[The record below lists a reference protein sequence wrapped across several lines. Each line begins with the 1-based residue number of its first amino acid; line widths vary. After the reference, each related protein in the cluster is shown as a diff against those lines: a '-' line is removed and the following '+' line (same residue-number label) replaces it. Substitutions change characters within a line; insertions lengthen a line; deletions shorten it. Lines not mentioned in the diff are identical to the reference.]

1 MGKVFLLLFLQ
12 KKKTLAFLPNRPLP
26 GALSWRIPDPWLP
39 PPTRASPPHQ
49 QRGTAADDEHPPR
62 SRTLSDDTP
71 EGDPTDAP
79 APGWRVRI
87 LDLSGGAEEGITEEV
102 PGFADLEH
110 ANAFARAYVRDSVE
124 RCRSPGLS
132 PREVMEVWL
141 QFGEDALVVDA
152 GEDGWQSAT
161 EIAGFAEHR
170 ARRPD
175 RDWRALDPRTGG
187 DTDDDDAPDAEDT
200 P

>member
-1 MGKVFLLLFLQ
+1 M
-12 KKKTLAFLPNRPLP
+12 
-26 GALSWRIPDPWLP
+26 
-39 PPTRASPPHQ
+39 
-49 QRGTAADDEHPPR
+49 
-62 SRTLSDDTP
+62 
-71 EGDPTDAP
+71 
-79 APGWRVRI
+79 RI

-132 PREVMEVWL
+132 AREVMEVWL

-152 GEDGWQSAT
+152 GEDGWRSAT

-175 RDWRALDPRTGG
+175 RDWRALDPRTADG
-187 DTDDDDAPDAEDT
+187 DSPDEDDDDRDDAP
-200 P
+200 